1 MGFLAGRYAP
11 LLGAGAA
18 GLLGAGGSILGNL
31 RDTEQGE
38 GPARI
43 ATEAI
48 MAGVNAV
55 PAGLALGLMPR
66 AIRASQKR
74 IVTEI
79 PKASTIGVE
88 IPQILQMGRRQ
99 QARQQLNEQAG
110 TAALQLTAAIPISAG
125 IGGLIG
131 GGLSNVVN
139 AIGVPGFQQGSQPGT
154 VINPQAYGSSNI
166 NYAV

>member
-1 MGFLAGRYAP
+1 MGLLAGKYAP

-31 RDTEQGE
+31 RDKEQGE

-43 ATEAI
+43 ATEAL
-48 MAGVNAV
+48 MAGVNAI
-55 PAGLALGLMPR
+55 PAGIALGAMPQ
-66 AIRASQKR
+66 AIRAAQKR

-110 TAALQLTAAIPISAG
+110 TAALQLTAALPISAG

-131 GGLSNVVN
+131 GGLSNVAN
-139 AIGVPGFQQGSQPGT
+139 AIGVPGFQQGMQPGM
-154 VINPQAYGSSNI
+154 VINPESYGSSNI

>member
-1 MGFLAGRYAP
+1 MGLLAGKYAP

-31 RDTEQGE
+31 QDTEQGE

-48 MAGVNAV
+48 MAGINAV
-55 PAGLALGLMPR
+55 PAGFALGAMPR
-66 AIRASQKR
+66 AIRTSQKN
-74 IVTEI
+74 IINQI
-79 PKASTIGVE
+79 PKASKD
-88 IPQILQMGRRQ
+88 LRQ
-99 QARQQLNEQAG
+99 QARQQLNQTAG
-110 TAALQLTAAIPISAG
+110 LTAASQVAALPIAAG

-131 GGLSNVVN
+131 GGLSNVAN
-139 AIGVPGFQQGSQPGT
+139 AIGVPGFRQGMQPGM
-154 VINPQAYGSSNI
+154 VINPESYGSSNI

>member
-1 MGFLAGRYAP
+1 MGLLAGKYAP

-43 ATEAI
+43 ATEAL
-48 MAGVNAV
+48 MAGVNAL
-55 PAGLALGLMPR
+55 PAGIMLGALPQGIRYAQKNAVRSIPR
-66 AIRASQKR
+66 ASKD
-74 IVTEI
+74 
-79 PKASTIGVE
+79 
-88 IPQILQMGRRQ
+88 LRQ
-99 QARQQLNEQAG
+99 QARQQINQQSGLLAASQI
-110 TAALQLTAAIPISAG
+110 AALPISAG

-131 GGLSNVVN
+131 GGLSNVAN
-139 AIGVPGFQQGSQPGT
+139 AIGVPSFQQGSQPGM
-154 VINPQAYGSSNI
+154 VINPESYGSSNI

>member
-1 MGFLAGRYAP
+1 MGLLAGKYAP
-11 LLGAGAA
+11 FLGAGAA

-31 RDTEQGE
+31 QDTEQGE

-43 ATEAI
+43 ATEAL
-48 MAGVNAV
+48 MAGVNAL
-55 PAGLALGLMPR
+55 PAGIMLGALPQGIRYAQKNAVKSIPR
-66 AIRASQKR
+66 ASKD
-74 IVTEI
+74 
-79 PKASTIGVE
+79 
-88 IPQILQMGRRQ
+88 LRQ
-99 QARQQLNEQAG
+99 QARQQINQQSGLLAG
-110 TAALQLTAAIPISAG
+110 SQIASIPISAG

-131 GGLSNVVN
+131 GGLSNVAN

>member
-1 MGFLAGRYAP
+1 MGLLAGKYAP

-31 RDTEQGE
+31 QDTEQGE

-43 ATEAI
+43 ATEAL
-48 MAGVNAV
+48 MAGVNAL
-55 PAGLALGLMPR
+55 PAGIMLGALPQGIRYAQKNAVRSIPR
-66 AIRASQKR
+66 ASKD
-74 IVTEI
+74 
-79 PKASTIGVE
+79 
-88 IPQILQMGRRQ
+88 LRQ
-99 QARQQLNEQAG
+99 QARQQINQQSGLLAASQI
-110 TAALQLTAAIPISAG
+110 AALPISAG